1 MKTLYLSIV
10 CLWAVVLSACN
21 SAQHSN
27 TYTVQGEVS
36 DSSLNG
42 ETVYLMKY
50 ENDKYIDSTIIKDN
64 KFFLRGTVDSASY
77 CRIVVNNS
85 IEFANIILES
95 GNINANLKEY
105 DKPSGTTR
113 NEEYAQIKAEE
124 SSLYKVASE
133 KRAELKKLYP
143 EPKEFDRQWTL
154 YMDTFKQKLGERCI
168 EIYKGH
174 NDDII
179 GYTLLFTLFMRE
191 SSLDI
196 RDSVLNNLGPW
207 LRSTKP
213 AQSIISNTKAQKAT
227 IEGNRFIDI
236 KGADIEGNSL
246 SLSNFIGKGNYVLMD
261 MWASW
266 CGPCKKETRNLAK
279 LHEKYKD
286 KGLTVLG
293 IFVWDK
299 KENLSKAI
307 KKYDI
312 TWPQIL
318 DTDNIACKSYGVSG
332 IPYIILF
339 APDGTILKRKLR
351 GEKMIR
357 IIDEIMDKNKPKTVC
372 N

>member
-85 IEFANIILES
+85 IEFANIILE
-95 GNINANLKEY
+95 
-105 DKPSGTTR
+105 KPSGTTR

-124 SSLYKVASE
+124 SSLYKIASE

-179 GYTLLFTLFMRE
+179 G
-191 SSLDI
+191 
-196 RDSVLNNLGPW
+196 
-207 LRSTKP
+207 
-213 AQSIISNTKAQKAT
+213 
-227 IEGNRFIDI
+227 
-236 KGADIEGNSL
+236 
-246 SLSNFIGKGNYVLMD
+246 
-261 MWASW
+261 
-266 CGPCKKETRNLAK
+266 
-279 LHEKYKD
+279 
-286 KGLTVLG
+286 
-293 IFVWDK
+293 
-299 KENLSKAI
+299 
-307 KKYDI
+307 
-312 TWPQIL
+312 
-318 DTDNIACKSYGVSG
+318 
-332 IPYIILF
+332 
-339 APDGTILKRKLR
+339 
-351 GEKMIR
+351 
-357 IIDEIMDKNKPKTVC
+357 
-372 N
+372 

>member
-124 SSLYKVASE
+124 SSLYKIASE

-213 AQSIISNTKAQKAT
+213 AQCSKSDDRRK
-227 IEGNRFIDI
+227 
-236 KGADIEGNSL
+236 SL
-246 SLSNFIGKGNYVLMD
+246 Y
-261 MWASW
+261 
-266 CGPCKKETRNLAK
+266 R
-279 LHEKYKD
+279 YK
-286 KGLTVLG
+286 
-293 IFVWDK
+293 
-299 KENLSKAI
+299 
-307 KKYDI
+307 
-312 TWPQIL
+312 
-318 DTDNIACKSYGVSG
+318 
-332 IPYIILF
+332 
-339 APDGTILKRKLR
+339 R
-351 GEKMIR
+351 GR
-357 IIDEIMDKNKPKTVC
+357 Y
-372 N
+372 

>member
-1 MKTLYLSIV
+1 MMI
-10 CLWAVVLSACN
+10 
-21 SAQHSN
+21 
-27 TYTVQGEVS
+27 
-36 DSSLNG
+36 
-42 ETVYLMKY
+42 
-50 ENDKYIDSTIIKDN
+50 
-64 KFFLRGTVDSASY
+64 
-77 CRIVVNNS
+77 
-85 IEFANIILES
+85 
-95 GNINANLKEY
+95 
-105 DKPSGTTR
+105 
-113 NEEYAQIKAEE
+113 
-124 SSLYKVASE
+124 
-133 KRAELKKLYP
+133 
-143 EPKEFDRQWTL
+143 
-154 YMDTFKQKLGERCI
+154 
-168 EIYKGH
+168 

-213 AQSIISNTKAQKAT
+213 SQSIISNTKAQKAT

>member
-1 MKTLYLSIV
+1 M
-10 CLWAVVLSACN
+10 AVVTITTEN
-21 SAQHSN
+21 FAQEVLHS
-27 TYTVQGEVS
+27 
-36 DSSLNG
+36 
-42 ETVYLMKY
+42 
-50 ENDKYIDSTIIKDN
+50 
-64 KFFLRGTVDSASY
+64 
-77 CRIVVNNS
+77 
-85 IEFANIILES
+85 
-95 GNINANLKEY
+95 
-105 DKPSGTTR
+105 DKP
-113 NEEYAQIKAEE
+113 
-124 SSLYKVASE
+124 V
-133 KRAELKKLYP
+133 
-143 EPKEFDRQWTL
+143 
-154 YMDTFKQKLGERCI
+154 
-168 EIYKGH
+168 
-174 NDDII
+174 
-179 GYTLLFTLFMRE
+179 LLDF
-191 SSLDI
+191 
-196 RDSVLNNLGPW
+196 
-207 LRSTKP
+207 
-213 AQSIISNTKAQKAT
+213 
-227 IEGNRFIDI
+227 
-236 KGADIEGNSL
+236 
-246 SLSNFIGKGNYVLMD
+246 
-261 MWASW
+261 WASW

>member
-124 SSLYKVASE
+124 SSLYKIASE

-261 MWASW
+261 MWAS
-266 CGPCKKETRNLAK
+266 
-279 LHEKYKD
+279 
-286 KGLTVLG
+286 
-293 IFVWDK
+293 
-299 KENLSKAI
+299 
-307 KKYDI
+307 
-312 TWPQIL
+312 
-318 DTDNIACKSYGVSG
+318 
-332 IPYIILF
+332 
-339 APDGTILKRKLR
+339 
-351 GEKMIR
+351 
-357 IIDEIMDKNKPKTVC
+357 
-372 N
+372 

>member
-124 SSLYKVASE
+124 SSLYKIASE

-227 IEGNRFIDI
+227 IEGNR
-236 KGADIEGNSL
+236 
-246 SLSNFIGKGNYVLMD
+246 
-261 MWASW
+261 
-266 CGPCKKETRNLAK
+266 
-279 LHEKYKD
+279 EKYKD